1 MVRIKGTILSF
12 CAILITMTLCGGVV
26 SGPTPNIFATTLTHS
41 PKSFLAPALTG
52 DFDGDGFADSAA
64 SIYGHE
70 IQINL
75 TGNFEKTSL
84 KVPSIGLG
92 IGVLA
97 LDIDYDKD
105 PDILVTSATSSIPV
119 AVWLNDGKGHF
130 IQANP
135 LLCLAGFLDN
145 PSRYSFPSD
154 HSNTTGPL
162 PKPRYFVYGLSR
174 TYFHVRLESAGL
186 LYGSSPAASLQT
198 RANPLSTRSPPFFAS

>member
-1 MVRIKGTILSF
+1 MIQIKRIILSF
-12 CAILITMTLCGGVV
+12 CTILIAVALCGGIV
-26 SGPTPNIFATTLTHS
+26 SEPSPNALAPIHTHS
-41 PKSFLAPALTG
+41 ANPFSAPALAG

-64 SIYGHE
+64 AIYGHE

-75 TGNFEKTSL
+75 TGNFERTSL
-84 KVPSIGLG
+84 KVPSVGLG

-105 PDILVTSATSSIPV
+105 PDIVVTSATSLLPV

-135 LLCLAGFLDN
+135 LFCLAGYLDN
-145 PSRYSFPSD
+145 PSHYSFPRD
-154 HSNTTGPL
+154 HTNTASPL
-162 PKPRYFVYGLSR
+162 PQPRFFVYGLSR

-186 LYGSSPAASLQT
+186 LSGCSPAASLQI
-198 RANPLSTRSPPFFAS
+198 RANSLSTRSPPFFAS